1 MQLLA
6 FIFMVIALR
15 AVFDSH
21 NYNRNAKTLELE
33 PIPNMYSI
41 HSWIGITVITLYC
54 CQVIMRIDASGALR
68 VKESKRRRGS
78 PLTEGMKRRVHSP
91 ACFHL

>member
-54 CQVIMRIDASGALR
+54 CQVIIGEAILGCYC
-68 VKESKRRRGS
+68 V
-78 PLTEGMKRRVHSP
+78 LTSSQN
-91 ACFHL
+91 